1 MSHRKSTQYE
11 TADNLS
17 FIVQQF
23 SSPNTPRKL
32 LSYKKRD
39 PLNADVLWRLKVY
52 PNGNGTAGFLA
63 LYIDIPSKHN
73 LPDDWSCEREIT
85 FTLHHP
91 TDPSKT
97 IFKRTTHT
105 FNDDEPDW
113 GYNQIIP
120 VVALSQR
127 GFLQNDTIKVTATFK
142 PVEQEPAIE
151 VPRVIEPPVEQ
162 VEQKNVRQQRQNSE
176 LTTPS
181 SPILHDIVIPE
192 FNDKEDCRVII

>member
-32 LSYKKRD
+32 LSDKKRD

-120 VVALSQR
+120 VVALTQR
-127 GFLQNDTIKVTATFK
+127 GFLVNDTIKVTATFR
-142 PVEQEPAIE
+142 PVGETPEEPHKEAVEPAAA
-151 VPRVIEPPVEQ
+151 RV
-162 VEQKNVRQQRQNSE
+162 NS
-176 LTTPS
+176 
-181 SPILHDIVIPE
+181 PE
-192 FNDKEDCRVII
+192 